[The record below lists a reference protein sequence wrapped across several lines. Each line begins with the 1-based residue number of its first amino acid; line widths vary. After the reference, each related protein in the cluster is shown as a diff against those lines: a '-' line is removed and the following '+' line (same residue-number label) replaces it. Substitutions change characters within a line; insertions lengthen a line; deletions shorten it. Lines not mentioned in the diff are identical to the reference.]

1 MELDTD
7 EATVADAAGT
17 SSEVAAPDG
26 GADGFEAFDD
36 PHAQVPTTVD
46 AQRERA
52 TVHPGE
58 RTDDAPEQR
67 QLFENQV
74 PGDLQQELERA
85 DDAGV
90 RPSPPEGPEFDQAIN
105 DGEGLKWAVNADGD
119 LLVGPK
125 FSQQH
130 DGEIPHTALTR
141 GAPVRAAGEAQI
153 AGRDGDYVGLEIT
166 PHSGHYRPSDESLDI
181 GREAFARYGITF
193 PEDEQRTVER

>member
-1 MELDTD
+1 MASRRSMELDTD
-7 EATVADAAGT
+7 EATVADAASA
-17 SSEVAAPDG
+17 SSEVSALDG

-36 PHAQVPTTVD
+36 PHAHAPTTAD
-46 AQRERA
+46 TQRERA
-52 TVHPGE
+52 RIHHGE
-58 RTDDAPEQR
+58 QTDDAPEHR

-85 DDAGV
+85 DEAGI
-90 RPSPPEGPEFDQAIN
+90 RSSPPEGPAFDKAIN

-125 FSQQH
+125 FSQEH
-130 DGEIPHTALTR
+130 LGEIPHTALTR

-166 PHSGHYRPSDESLDI
+166 PHSGHYMPSEESLDI

-193 PEDEQRTVER
+193 PDD